1 MKKNAY
7 KRSMTLQCYLLLAL
21 PIIGFLVFTIYP
33 ILWTFKWSFFYYNQV
48 PSQTR
53 FIGLDNFITMFTQD
67 FTYLKA
73 WGNTFLFAICK
84 IPLEITLAMVLAL
97 ILNTGI
103 RGSNFFRT
111 VYYLPNVI
119 SMAIIGLIFS
129 NIFQHFGIANE
140 TLMKLGIT
148 EEAIGWFDTKPGAY
162 FVLVIASTWNSFG
175 INTMYILAAL
185 TNVSEDVY
193 EAAAI
198 DGASRITTFFRITL
212 PMILPT
218 FQTILL
224 LSIIGTLG
232 VNDLIL
238 VLTGGAPG
246 GKTMTVMAYL
256 TKKFVPGFTT
266 DSVSNLPLG
275 YGCAMSLCTTVIFA
289 IIAILYNKLSGKM
302 KDVY

>member
-1 MKKNAY
+1 MKKNTY

-33 ILWTFKWSFFYYNQV
+33 ILWTFRWSFFYYNQV

-73 WGNTFLFAICK
+73 WGNTLLFAVCK
-84 IPLEITLAMVLAL
+84 IPLEISLAVLLAV
-97 ILNTGI
+97 ILNTKI
-103 RGSNFFRT
+103 KGSNFFRT
-111 VYYLPNVI
+111 IYYLPNVI

-129 NIFQHFGIANE
+129 NIFQHFGIVNE
-140 TLMKLGIT
+140 TLIKLGIT
-148 EEAIGWFDTKPGAY
+148 EQAVGWFDTKIGAY

-175 INTMYILAAL
+175 INTMYVLAAL
-185 TNVSEDVY
+185 TNVPDDVY

-198 DGASRITTFFRITL
+198 DGASRLQTFFKITL
-212 PMILPT
+212 PLILPT

-232 VNDLIL
+232 INDLIL

-266 DSVSNLPLG
+266 DTVANLPLG
-275 YGCAMSLCTTVIFA
+275 YGCAMSLCTTIIFA
-289 IIAILYNKLSGKM
+289 VIAILYNKLSGKM
-302 KDVY
+302 KEVY